1 MAVVETK
8 WVDVYYSSAYG
19 SSVAGYRGS
28 VLTGGSALG
37 TISDTQNGSLNAS
50 ASGISSGTSIAQIW
64 YRSAT
69 GGVSLYLISGSSPA
83 SDVFSSME
91 IQTSTGTTVVT
102 LNSSSASVNNPDG
115 TSTEWEWTTSNP
127 FGTTTGADY
136 KIIFEGPTGPAA
148 PTDIAFGADPGTASS
163 TVSISATASGGGT
176 GTLQVSEDNSNWD
189 TNGTSYTFTRGVSK
203 TIYARVNASPNPSSS
218 YSEALQLSY
227 LVPDTTITTISDTTI
242 DNVDTT
248 FDITIANGGSTTVY
262 EVWSTSYGG
271 TLEGSRTGNGTLTVS
286 DAPAD
291 DSTKTYYLTGR
302 IPTASG
308 GDNLTDNI
316 QTFVITAADI
326 IPITNVTLDDI
337 HVIIGGTTGTT
348 VTLNDAD
355 VRAISNTNSTYDGGD
370 GINQTSATQVS
381 MGEFRGAYNVTT
393 TETTVTVTEGY
404 SNPLGFLDLYGFN
417 DISPDSAGSV
427 SPTTYKGYTISGLY
441 YLTDQS
447 TLNTF
452 SLRLENTGNGSFPPS
467 DTITSI
473 TTDVDGGTLQLDAVD
488 ASITTDGTEQRL
500 WVWTLTGGDITNV
513 ANQWDASGT
522 SDVVITDA

>member
-1 MAVVETK
+1 MAVQETK
-8 WVDVYYSSAYG
+8 WISVSYASVYGNVVSGYSESAFG
-19 SSVAGYRGS
+19 D
-28 VLTGGSALG
+28 
-37 TISDTQNGSLNAS
+37 ISDTQGGTTDNTIDGVGSGLTVTYCAYQSTGGGVRLTINGSS
-50 ASGISSGTSIAQIW
+50 A
-64 YRSAT
+64 
-69 GGVSLYLISGSSPA
+69 PA
-83 SDVFSSME
+83 ADVFDTME
-91 IQTSTGTTVVT
+91 IQ
-102 LNSSSASVNNPDG
+102 NSSSSTIATLSASAASSTTSG
-115 TSTEWEWTTSNP
+115 TTRTWQWTSTNH
-127 FGTTTGADY
+127 FGTTTGADR
-136 KIIFEGPTGPAA
+136 KIIFDDGVSGPAA

-203 TIYARVNASPNPSSS
+203 TIYARVNASPDPSSS

-286 DAPAD
+286 DAPTD